1 MLPRTPIEPPTGRP
15 VGRWILTTL
24 VVLVL
29 LVALL
34 VALAEGFEPVN
45 DAIANITHIDIH
57 AAITNF
63 VDFLLSLFPH

>member
-1 MLPRTPIEPPTGRP
+1 MLPRSPIEPQTRRP
-15 VGRWILTTL
+15 IGRWILTTL

-29 LVALL
+29 VVALL

-45 DAIANITHIDIH
+45 DAIASVTHIDIH

-63 VDFLLSLFPH
+63 VDFLLSLFSH